1 MAVWDDPTAIYS
13 DTPIE
18 ERRAFA
24 ARMAEL
30 EEEGEIERLRRENR
44 ELRRQLAAANAALAT
59 VQRLGVRLAAAGM
72 GERAK
77 R

>member
-1 MAVWDDPTAIYS
+1 MAAWDDPTDVYS
-13 DTPIE
+13 DTPLA
-18 ERRAFA
+18 ERQAFA

-72 GERAK
+72 GERA
-77 R
+77 RR